1 MLKEEIEA
9 MSFDEKLA
17 RLKRGIEI
25 PPPEGRDS
33 KRWTLDEVAEVALSY
48 YTIKDW
54 LASSRGSYMWAY
66 RHGVLEELTEHMTR
80 LRSSGDSHAR
90 SE

>member
-17 RLKRGIEI
+17 KLRRGIEI

-33 KRWTLDEVAEVALSY
+33 KRWTLDEVAEIALSH
-48 YTIKDW
+48 YTIRDW
-54 LASSRGSYMWAY
+54 LKNSRGSYMWAY
-66 RHGVLEELTEHMTR
+66 RNGFLDDLTEHMTR
-80 LRSSGDSHAR
+80 LRASGDKHAR
-90 SE
+90 S

>member
-1 MLKEEIEA
+1 MKDHIET

-17 RLKRGIEI
+17 KLQRGIEI

-33 KRWTLDEVAEVALSY
+33 KRWTLDEVAEIALSH
-48 YTIKDW
+48 YTIRDW
-54 LASSRGSYMWAY
+54 LQSSRGSYMWAY
-66 RHGVLEELTEHMTR
+66 RHGALEELTEHMTR
-80 LRSSGDSHAR
+80 LRASGDSHAW

>member
-1 MLKEEIEA
+1 MKDHIES

-17 RLKRGIEI
+17 KLQRGIEI
-25 PPPEGRDS
+25 PAPEGRDN
-33 KRWTLDEVAEVALSY
+33 KRWSLDEVAEIALSH
-48 YTIKDW
+48 YTIRDW
-54 LASSRGSYMWAY
+54 LKSSRGSYMWAY

-90 SE
+90 S